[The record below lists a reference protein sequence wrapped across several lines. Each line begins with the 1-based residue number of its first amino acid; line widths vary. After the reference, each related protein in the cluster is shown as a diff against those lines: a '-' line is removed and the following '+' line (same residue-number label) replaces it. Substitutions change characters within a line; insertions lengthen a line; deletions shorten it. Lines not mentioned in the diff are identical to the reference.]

1 MTWGLV
7 SQYVEMEPCYV
18 SRPSELHMFSKGACD
33 LAAMSM
39 WGGKVEDKSES
50 FSRQKELTV

>member
-39 WGGKVEDKSES
+39 WGRES
-50 FSRQKELTV
+50 RR